1 MHRAE
6 FSSPFSYPTWSELS
20 CLVGEAHYTNN
31 LPQNTTYV
39 PAASSLQKGCLNLF
53 GTNKKM
59 GVSRMPLLLFVFT
72 TEGQGMVPVKSPH
85 ALHSV
90 TQLGLLRH
98 NATASL
104 LEKEDQILHCMG

>member
-1 MHRAE
+1 
-6 FSSPFSYPTWSELS
+6 
-20 CLVGEAHYTNN
+20 
-31 LPQNTTYV
+31 
-39 PAASSLQKGCLNLF
+39 
-53 GTNKKM
+53 
-59 GVSRMPLLLFVFT
+59 MPLLLFVFA

-98 NATASL
+98 NATSSL